1 MTTSGQTAKV
11 PVVNFDYTTT
21 EPEGTWFKRYDELRA
36 QFPWYKNE
44 FGPGFWTV
52 CNYQGILQIMQNPET
67 FSNSVVTALDPEPAI
82 KWIPEMLDGD
92 EHKQW
97 RRQLG
102 PLFSPGA
109 VERLESTVRQRAI
122 DIIDGIVARAEASE
136 ATGKGS
142 GASEATGKK
151 QGSCDFMADFATRFP
166 TTIFLDLMGLPV
178 DELDQYLEWEHDILH
193 AGGSDEE
200 KLQKQMNA
208 MFAVMGRFSTVI
220 AERREDPRDDIVSK
234 ALTYEIDGAPVTDQD
249 LLSFCLLM
257 FMAGLDTVSV
267 TLGWTFLHLARNDAE
282 RAQIVVEPAVIPTAV
297 EEFVRAYAI
306 VIPARKVMADI
317 DIQGCPMKAGD
328 MVNIPLNA
336 ATRDEAAFADATSVD
351 ITRKPNNH
359 IGFGAGPHRCLGSH
373 LARQELRIALEEW
386 HRRIPDYR
394 VAADAEMLESG
405 GQLGLES
412 LPLVWDL

>member
-1 MTTSGQTAKV
+1 MTTSEQEATV
-11 PVVNFDYTTT
+11 PAVNFDYTST
-21 EPEGTWFKRYDELRA
+21 EPEGTWFAKYDELRA
-36 QFPWYKNE
+36 QFPWYRNE

-52 CNYQGILQIMQNPET
+52 CNYRGILEIMQNPEV
-67 FSNSVVTALDPEPAI
+67 FSNSVVTALDPNPPV

-109 VERLESTVRQRAI
+109 VERLEASVRQRAI
-122 DIIDGIVARAEASE
+122 DIIEGIKDR
-136 ATGKGS
+136 
-142 GASEATGKK
+142 
-151 QGSCDFMADFATRFP
+151 GSCDFMADFATRFP
-166 TTIFLDLMGLPV
+166 TTIFLEMMGLPV
-178 DELDQYLEWEHDILH
+178 EELDHFLEWEHDILH

-200 KLQKQMNA
+200 KLQKQMAA
-208 MFAVMGRFSTVI
+208 MLAVMGRFATVI
-220 AERREDPRDDIVSK
+220 AERREAPRDDIVSK
-234 ALTYEIDGAPVTDQD
+234 ALTYEIDGKPVTDED

-267 TLGWTFLHLARNDAE
+267 TLGWMFLHLARNDGD
-282 RAQIVVEPAVIPTAV
+282 RARIVADPTIIPTAV

-306 VIPARKVMADI
+306 VIPARKVMSDI

-336 ATRDEAAFADATSVD
+336 ATRDDAAFPDAATVD

-373 LARQELRIALEEW
+373 LARQELRIAMEEW
-386 HRRIPDYR
+386 HARIPDYR
-394 VAADAEMLESG
+394 VAPDAQMLESG

-412 LPLVWDL
+412 LPLIWGI

>member
-1 MTTSGQTAKV
+1 MTTSERAATV
-11 PVVNFDYTTT
+11 PVVTFDYTST
-21 EPEGTWFKRYDELRA
+21 EAEGTWFAKYDELRT
-36 QFPWYKNE
+36 QFPWYRND

-52 CNYQGILQIMQNPET
+52 CNYQGILEIMQNPEV
-67 FSNSVVTALDPEPAI
+67 FSNSVVTALDPNPPV

-122 DIIDGIVARAEASE
+122 DIIDGLADR
-136 ATGKGS
+136 
-142 GASEATGKK
+142 
-151 QGSCDFMADFATRFP
+151 GSCDFMADFATRFP
-166 TTIFLDLMGLPV
+166 TTIFLEMMGLPV
-178 DELDQYLEWEHDILH
+178 EELDQFLDWEHDILH

-200 KLQKQMNA
+200 KLQVQIAA
-208 MFAVMGRFSTVI
+208 MMAVMGRFATVI
-220 AERREDPRDDIVSK
+220 AERREEPRDDIVSK
-234 ALTYEIDGAPVTDQD
+234 ALTYEIDGKPVTDED

-267 TLGWTFLHLARNDAE
+267 TLGWMFLHLARNDADRE
-282 RAQIVVEPAVIPTAV
+282 RIGAEPAIIPTAV

-317 DIQGCPMKAGD
+317 EIQGCPMKTGD

-336 ATRDEAAFADATSVD
+336 ATRDEAAFANATTVD

-386 HRRIPDYR
+386 HARMPNYRLAPD
-394 VAADAEMLESG
+394 AQMLESG
-405 GQLGLES
+405 SQLGLES

>member
-1 MTTSGQTAKV
+1 MTTSERAETVPTAT
-11 PVVNFDYTTT
+11 FDYTTT
-21 EPEGTWFKRYDELRA
+21 EPEGTWFRRYDELRA
-36 QFPWYKNE
+36 QFPWYRNE

-52 CNYQGILQIMQNPET
+52 CNYQGILEIMQNPEV

-102 PLFSPGA
+102 PLFAPGA
-109 VERLESTVRQRAI
+109 VARMESTVRQRAI
-122 DIIDGIVARAEASE
+122 ELIDGIAER
-136 ATGKGS
+136 
-142 GASEATGKK
+142 
-151 QGSCDFMADFATRFP
+151 GSCDFMADFATRFP

-200 KLQKQMNA
+200 KLQKQITA

-220 AERREDPRDDIVSK
+220 AERREVLRDDIVSK
-234 ALTYEIDGAPVTDQD
+234 ALTYEIDGKPVTDQD

-267 TLGWTFLHLARNDAE
+267 TLGWTFLHLARNDDDRE
-282 RAQIVVEPAVIPTAV
+282 RIVTEPATIPTAV

-317 DIQGCPMKAGD
+317 EIQGCPMKAGD
-328 MVNIPLNA
+328 MVNIPLAA
-336 ATRDEAAFADATSVD
+336 ATRDDAAFPDATSVD

-386 HRRIPDYR
+386 HKRIPNYR
-394 VAADAEMLESG
+394 VAPGAQMLESG
-405 GQLGLES
+405 SQLGLEN
-412 LPLVWDL
+412 LPLVWNL

>member
-1 MTTSGQTAKV
+1 MTTSEQAAKV
-11 PVVNFDYTTT
+11 PVVTFDYTTM
-21 EPEGTWFKRYDELRA
+21 EPEGTWFARYDELRA

-52 CNYQGILQIMQNPET
+52 CNYQGILEIMQNPEV

-122 DIIDGIVARAEASE
+122 DIIDGLVERSRASE
-136 ATGKGS
+136 ATGKG
-142 GASEATGKK
+142 

-166 TTIFLDLMGLPV
+166 TTIFLELMGLPV
-178 DELDQYLEWEHDILH
+178 EELDQFLAWEHDILH

-200 KLQKQMNA
+200 KLQKQINA
-208 MFAVMGRFSTVI
+208 MFAVMCRFSTVI
-220 AERREDPRDDIVSK
+220 AERREEPRDDIVSK

-267 TLGWTFLHLARNDAE
+267 TLGWMFLHLARNDADRE
-282 RAQIVVEPAVIPTAV
+282 RIIAEPAVIPSAV

-306 VIPARKVMADI
+306 VIPARKVMADVE
-317 DIQGCPMKAGD
+317 IQGCPMKAGD

-336 ATRDEAAFADATSVD
+336 ATRDDAAFPDATTVD

-386 HRRIPDYR
+386 HARIPNYR
-394 VAADAEMLESG
+394 VVPGAQMMEDG

-412 LPLVWDL
+412 LPLEWDL

>member
-1 MTTSGQTAKV
+1 MTTSEQAAKV
-11 PVVNFDYTTT
+11 PVVTFDYTTT
-21 EPEGTWFKRYDELRA
+21 EPEGTWFGRYDELRA

-52 CNYQGILQIMQNPET
+52 CNYQGILEIMQNPEV

-122 DIIDGIVARAEASE
+122 DIIEGIVARSSMSDE
-136 ATGKGS
+136 TG
-142 GASEATGKK
+142 ET
-151 QGSCDFMADFATRFP
+151 QGSCDFMADFANRFP
-166 TTIFLDLMGLPV
+166 TSIFLEMIGLPV
-178 DELDQYLEWEHDILH
+178 EELDQFLEWEHGILH

-200 KLQKQMNA
+200 KLQSQMA
-208 MFAVMGRFSTVI
+208 SMFAVMGRFSTII
-220 AERREDPRDDIVSK
+220 AERRVEPRDDIISK

-267 TLGWTFLHLARNDAE
+267 TLGWTFLHLARNDDD
-282 RAQIVVEPAVIPTAV
+282 RQRIVDDPSIVPTAV

-306 VIPARKVMADI
+306 VIPARKVMQDVE
-317 DIQGCPMKAGD
+317 IQGCPMKAGD
-328 MVNIPLNA
+328 MVNIPLAA
-336 ATRDEAAFADATSVD
+336 ATRDDAAFPDATTVD

-373 LARQELRIALEEW
+373 LARQELRIAMEEW
-386 HRRIPDYR
+386 HARIPNYR
-394 VAADAEMLESG
+394 LAPDALLLESG
-405 GQLGLES
+405 SQLGLES